1 MIASA
6 TRLSIKAGDTS
17 NRTVLGK
24 FLNFCPVIS
33 INGSRMLPYNV
44 ESMMGQLKKAYA
56 ERVASNGFD
65 DKYIY
70 NDNLFQLDENALE
83 KFKDLEKIVGSSKQ
97 TKKVEKID
105 INNQG
110 FTAEQYEQLKQLEKK
125 KKKELTEEE
134 KRLREELL
142 EKRKLVFLK

>member
-1 MIASA
+1 
-6 TRLSIKAGDTS
+6 
-17 NRTVLGK
+17 
-24 FLNFCPVIS
+24 
-33 INGSRMLPYNV
+33 MLPYNV

-83 KFKDLEKIVGSSKQ
+83 KFKDMERIVGISKQ

-142 EKRKLVFLK
+142 EKRKHGISK